1 MKLSHEILL
10 KEYLSNTLEL
20 DILDLDSCSLRF
32 YYNFIKKN
40 LKIPGDILEL
50 GVYRGKSLLT
60 AALILKILGS
70 KKKVYGFDTFQG
82 FPKLA
87 KFDLEKN
94 FKNKKY
100 FSKSHLNEVKKFW
113 QLKKKLNN
121 EKLNI
126 HNISSSKN
134 FKDTNLNLI
143 KKKIKLLGLKNVE
156 IIKGN
161 INKTIPIFFK
171 NKRFKLLA
179 CNIDVDLYEPYKIA
193 LPLIWQ
199 KLSKGGY
206 IHLDEYFSLKFPGP
220 KIACDEFAKLR
231 NIEVKFNKVRK
242 TEFNRCYIRK

>member
-20 DILDLDSCSLRF
+20 DILDLDNCSLRF

-87 KFDLEKN
+87 EFDLEKN

-113 QLKKKLNN
+113 N
-121 EKLNI
+121 
-126 HNISSSKN
+126 
-134 FKDTNLNLI
+134 
-143 KKKIKLLGLKNVE
+143 
-156 IIKGN
+156 
-161 INKTIPIFFK
+161 
-171 NKRFKLLA
+171 
-179 CNIDVDLYEPYKIA
+179 
-193 LPLIWQ
+193 
-199 KLSKGGY
+199 
-206 IHLDEYFSLKFPGP
+206 
-220 KIACDEFAKLR
+220 
-231 NIEVKFNKVRK
+231 
-242 TEFNRCYIRK
+242 